1 MTVTLMVFVMNIRY
15 LLGHFN
21 LDPNRVLD
29 VILDV
34 FESMIE
40 DTGFFLGLLKC
51 YPADPQTFVHILGN
65 KFHFYQVSYQRLGK
79 PIWSVFYC
87 VWKIQPQ

>member
-1 MTVTLMVFVMNIRY
+1 MALMVSIMNCQLTIALFV
-15 LLGHFN
+15 GHFN

-29 VILDV
+29 VILDA

-51 YPADPQTFVHILGN
+51 YPADPQTFVHIVGN
-65 KFHFYQVSYQRLGK
+65 KFHFYQVRL
-79 PIWSVFYC
+79 
-87 VWKIQPQ
+87 